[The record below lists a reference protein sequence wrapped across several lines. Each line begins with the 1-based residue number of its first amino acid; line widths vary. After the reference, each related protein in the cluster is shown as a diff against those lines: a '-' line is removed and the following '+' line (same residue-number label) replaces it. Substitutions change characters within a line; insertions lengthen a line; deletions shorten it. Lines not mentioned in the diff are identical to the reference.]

1 MNISLQPFPADHQD
15 FLFQLYASTRA
26 AEFSAFGWNAAQLE
40 AFLRMQF
47 NAQKQWYEVAY
58 PGADHKLIVVDEKPA
73 GRILVFRETDANLL
87 VDIALLDEYRNRGI
101 GTQLLREL
109 IASSEKEGRGVRL
122 QVLKNNPACRLYQR
136 LGFIQTGEDGMYY
149 QMLRKPAVGS

>member
-1 MNISLQPFPADHQD
+1 MNITLRPFPADHQD
-15 FLFQLYASTRA
+15 FLFKLYASTRA

-58 PGADHKLIVVDEKPA
+58 RGADHQLILADEQPA
-73 GRILVFRETDANLL
+73 GRILVFREADANLL

-101 GTQLLREL
+101 GKQLLQDL
-109 IASSEKEGRGVRL
+109 IARSEKEGRGVRL
-122 QVLKNNPACRLYQR
+122 QVLKNNPA
-136 LGFIQTGEDGMYY
+136 
-149 QMLRKPAVGS
+149 